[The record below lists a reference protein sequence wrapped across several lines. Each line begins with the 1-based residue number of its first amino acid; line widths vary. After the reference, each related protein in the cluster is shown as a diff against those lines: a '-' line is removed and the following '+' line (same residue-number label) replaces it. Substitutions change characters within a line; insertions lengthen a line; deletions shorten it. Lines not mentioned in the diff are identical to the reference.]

1 MQSNCVNLLE
11 GYSPDMDLKDIE
23 ALLYENYQKYKAQG
37 YDINAIFDQFIDN
50 INKQETTNLDQT
62 VSYTTFNNYDK
73 ITFRSVKN
81 STSFNRARNATIFKQ
96 FFIFQ
101 SILLFNCWIIFCR
114 YCCFDQ
120 FYYTALSHS

>member
-23 ALLYENYQKYKAQG
+23 ALLYENYYKYKAQG
-37 YDINAIFDQFIDN
+37 YDVNAIFDQFIDN

-73 ITFRSVKN
+73 ITYL
-81 STSFNRARNATIFKQ
+81 SFAM
-96 FFIFQ
+96 
-101 SILLFNCWIIFCR
+101 C
-114 YCCFDQ
+114 Y
-120 FYYTALSHS
+120 